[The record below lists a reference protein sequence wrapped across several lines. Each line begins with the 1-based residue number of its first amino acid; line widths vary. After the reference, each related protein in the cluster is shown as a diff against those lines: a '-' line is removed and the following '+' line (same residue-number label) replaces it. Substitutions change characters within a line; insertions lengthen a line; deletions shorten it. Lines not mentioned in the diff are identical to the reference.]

1 MCTGDERLYGRKDS
15 RSYLHNQTVAK
26 KNCDC
31 SLLLNRCDRS
41 VFNRFVALSE
51 VVFGLSYAT
60 LETTVALFSGRY
72 FSNNGAQVGRYTHDC
87 TLRG

>member
-26 KNCDC
+26 KISDC

-41 VFNRFVALSE
+41 VFDRFVALSE
-51 VVFGLSYAT
+51 AHRLSSGCLT
-60 LETTVALFSGRY
+60 LLWRPRSYHSAVDTFQIMALK
-72 FSNNGAQVGRYTHDC
+72 A
-87 TLRG
+87 